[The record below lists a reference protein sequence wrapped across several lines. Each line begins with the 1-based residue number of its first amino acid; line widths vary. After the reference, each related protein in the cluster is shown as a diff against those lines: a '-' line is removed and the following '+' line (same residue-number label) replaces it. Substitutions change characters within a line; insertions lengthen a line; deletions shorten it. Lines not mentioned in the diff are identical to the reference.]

1 MNNIIPASRLSELLA
16 AATGNAESGA
26 FVKEFFGAISEALIK
41 GEDVT
46 VKGLGTFRLTGN
58 PDKPV
63 DFEQAAEFKAAVN
76 SPFEAF
82 EAMEVD
88 QDEIADDEAAPAETP
103 APSIVPE
110 PADMP
115 PVPVVTETVVAEET
129 VIPEPPAPPVVKHA
143 VPEPP
148 IPEPET
154 VTVATV
160 ETVAEEPEPVEETM
174 ETEPESEP
182 TPEPAYEP
190 ETEAEEEADNNGGK
204 LPPGYH
210 DFLTEHNRR
219 VRRKQRFYVVA
230 WLCVAFVIGI
240 LLGILLGFF
249 FHSNLNKTLYGDVT
263 VTQIITDTVYV
274 NREAPAPA
282 PKVEEPMKAVPD
294 AAQQEP
300 NATTAKVEEK
310 AIQTSNNKAVVVKKE
325 PVYDTVG
332 PTTFLTT
339 LARRHYGQMEY
350 WVYIYKANPKL
361 GNPNRIAP
369 GTKLLIP
376 DKSELPLTGNHDA
389 DVRAA
394 KKLAGQIEAKYR
406 K

>member
-1 MNNIIPASRLSELLA
+1 
-16 AATGNAESGA
+16 
-26 FVKEFFGAISEALIK
+26 
-41 GEDVT
+41 
-46 VKGLGTFRLTGN
+46 
-58 PDKPV
+58 
-63 DFEQAAEFKAAVN
+63 
-76 SPFEAF
+76 
-82 EAMEVD
+82 MEVD

-300 NATTAKVEEK
+300 KATTAKVEEK